1 MKKKLLN
8 CLLPLACLATVSVS
22 CGSSAQAAV
31 LGDDYPSS
39 WKYGGFGVDPWTMY
53 WRQCT
58 SFAAYR
64 LSNTN
69 GFYLQAMGMP
79 LHGEALHVPMVT
91 VST

>member
-1 MKKKLLN
+1 MKKKILN
-8 CLLPLACLATVSVS
+8 CLLPLACLVTVSVS

-69 GFYLQAMGMP
+69 GFTLPVGY
-79 LHGEALHVPMVT
+79 
-91 VST
+91 

>member
-39 WKYGGFGVDPWTMY
+39 WKYGGFGVDPWTCLLY
-53 WRQCT
+53 T
-58 SFAAYR
+58 SPSPR
-64 LSNTN
+64 DCS
-69 GFYLQAMGMP
+69 
-79 LHGEALHVPMVT
+79 
-91 VST
+91 